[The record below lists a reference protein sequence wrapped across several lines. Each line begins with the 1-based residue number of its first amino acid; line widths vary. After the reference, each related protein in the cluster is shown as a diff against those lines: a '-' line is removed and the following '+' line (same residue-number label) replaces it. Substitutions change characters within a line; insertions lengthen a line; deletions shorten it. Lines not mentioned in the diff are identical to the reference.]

1 MKRVV
6 VTGIGLLTS
15 LGINPEI
22 IWSNLLNR
30 KSGIKKI
37 KNFDVSD
44 LPCKIAGY
52 ISHDQEDENFYD
64 RSLHLENK
72 EIKRNDRFIQY
83 GLAAAT
89 MAVKDSGIEDLNE
102 LDKLPRNTFLEVD
115 VMKTRYLDN
124 DIIEILE
131 DFIIKARERQIDI
144 KLVSKRGIVENP
156 ESFVEFFKN
165 RPKSDL
171 SLS

>member
-15 LGINPEI
+15 LGINSEI
-22 IWSNLLNR
+22 SWSNLINR

-52 ISHDQEDENFYD
+52 ISHDQDDENFYD

-83 GLAAAT
+83 GLAAAI
-89 MAVKDSGIEDLNE
+89 MAVQDSGIENLNE
-102 LDKLPRNTFLEVD
+102 VDKLEVGVSTGSGIGGLETIYNGSITVKEKKKL
-115 VMKTRYLDN
+115 VTYHFTGKW
-124 DIIEILE
+124 
-131 DFIIKARERQIDI
+131 IDI
-144 KLVSKRGIVENP
+144 GCMDDFEKIVN
-156 ESFVEFFKN
+156 N
-165 RPKSDL
+165 
-171 SLS
+171 

>member
-15 LGINPEI
+15 LGINSEI
-22 IWSNLLNR
+22 SWSNLINH

-72 EIKRNDRFIQY
+72 EINRNDRFIQY
-83 GLAAAT
+83 GLAADS

-102 LDKLPRNTFLEVD
+102 LEKLEVG
-115 VMKTRYLDN
+115 VSTGSGIGGLETIYN
-124 DIIEILE
+124 GSILL
-131 DFIIKARERQIDI
+131 K
-144 KLVSKRGIVENP
+144 KKRNYHLFLFLLP
-156 ESFVEFFKN
+156 
-165 RPKSDL
+165 
-171 SLS
+171 